1 MNDFRLEKKLVCQK
15 SISKSVE
22 KLIGDIP
29 FLNKKYNDRYINS
42 IYFDT
47 LEYDLAKTNLEG
59 ISNRFKLRIRSYDHS
74 NYFNYEIKLK
84 KDHNVS
90 KIVFKSNYKK
100 NEIDLYSLFNSQNK
114 EIKLSKNKFLLDT
127 LSKNHYRPCLNVNYL
142 RSYYLYKESVRL
154 TFDQKIN
161 YSLFDTFNK
170 TLDDNVILEIKFAIN
185 NQRIARELIERL
197 KLSVTRNSKYIKGL
211 KLNNILQYD

>member
-1 MNDFRLEKKLVCQK
+1 M
-15 SISKSVE
+15 
-22 KLIGDIP
+22 
-29 FLNKKYNDRYINS
+29 
-42 IYFDT
+42 
-47 LEYDLAKTNLEG
+47 
-59 ISNRFKLRIRSYDHS
+59 
-74 NYFNYEIKLK
+74 
-84 KDHNVS
+84 
-90 KIVFKSNYKK
+90 
-100 NEIDLYSLFNSQNK
+100 
-114 EIKLSKNKFLLDT
+114 
-127 LSKNHYRPCLNVNYL
+127 NYL

-170 TLDDNVILEIKFAIN
+170 TLDDNVILEIKFAID